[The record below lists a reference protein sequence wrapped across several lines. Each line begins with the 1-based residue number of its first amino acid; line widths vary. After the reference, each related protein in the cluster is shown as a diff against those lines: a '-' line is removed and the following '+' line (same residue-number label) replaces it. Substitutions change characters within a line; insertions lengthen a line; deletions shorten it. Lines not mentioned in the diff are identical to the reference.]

1 MFEARW
7 IENAMLARRYGMF
20 AKAEH
25 DIHLLAE
32 RRGDEIGPKDI
43 FSAWK
48 LKIDYELQAIM
59 MFLTI
64 FIVLYA
70 LLINIVII
78 WSSDT
83 FFEYICKLN
92 LCYWSILSIRDEFHW
107 LYLKFS
113 LWKKS
118 FSRMLLNWPFFHR
131 IFLCI

>member
-1 MFEARW
+1 VFEARW
-7 IENAMLARRYGMF
+7 IENAMLAWRYGMF

-25 DIHLLAE
+25 DIRLLAE
-32 RRGDEIGPKDI
+32 RRGDEIDPKDI

-48 LKIDYELQAIM
+48 LKIDYKLQAIM

-64 FIVLYA
+64 FTVLFA
-70 LLINIVII
+70 TLINIVII

-83 FFEYICKLN
+83 SFESSCKLN

-118 FSRMLLNWPFFHR
+118 FSRMLLNWPFSHR